1 MEKPSVV
8 SAVNKLA
15 IAGQQAGFSLEQM
28 IELLNSGLSVL
39 TLLDLISWR
48 LSGAQVPPALS
59 CRGPLSLV
67 REWSSGGITERLNSL
82 RRMSSELN

>member
-1 MEKPSVV
+1 VILLEILWEAAMEKPSLV

-28 IELLNSGLSVL
+28 IELLNSGLTVL

-48 LSGAQVPPALS
+48 LNASQIPTAPSSRPS
-59 CRGPLSLV
+59 C
-67 REWSSGGITERLNSL
+67 WIA
-82 RRMSSELN
+82 